1 MRGEVSSVG
10 RKNLYIDC
18 LHLQTFKSNLEML
31 NVVSLNL
38 TQELYWSSGRMSL
51 LLLSSQQH
59 NIYLPA
65 ARLQIWIQNIWSLIL
80 NSLDCKD
87 KR

>member
-38 TQELYWSSGRMSL
+38 TQELYWSSGPMSVL
-51 LLLSSQQH
+51 LLMSCLLLNSQQH

-65 ARLQIWIQNIWSLIL
+65 ARLQIWIQNIWS
-80 NSLDCKD
+80 
-87 KR
+87 